1 MPPLSGWR
9 VPVIVL
15 QVAWHTRRACGKSQW
30 THVSFF
36 YIRTFSYTFYLY
48 STVRLATYTEQLPVV
63 LSRLALGTS
72 FFSRKSVDSN
82 RFSLDPLPQHTLNQS
97 IQQSNNPTTE
107 NQKFC
112 TSRIASLLR
121 NYVRLLWAV
130 KVDVKPCPL
139 PRVPH
144 YIPQQLPQPMNIN
157 R

>member
-1 MPPLSGWR
+1 MPRLSGWR

-15 QVAWHTRRACGKSQW
+15 SRWPGIRVVLAEKVNERTYRSSTYVPFHTHSTCTVQYDLLRTHRA
-30 THVSFF
+30 
-36 YIRTFSYTFYLY
+36 
-48 STVRLATYTEQLPVV
+48 V

-144 YIPQQLPQPMNIN
+144 YIPQPMNIN